1 MKTQFP
7 ALDVNQ
13 LYIDQETISSDSRT
27 ATVRVVTDS
36 ALYDQNKTATA
47 VAGTVNAFD
56 LSFGNNCT
64 LTQTNKVATAAL
76 KFHGDTLSNTASG
89 LT

>member
-13 LYIDQETISSDSRT
+13 LYIDQETISNDSRT
-27 ATVRVVTDS
+27 AIVRVTADS
-36 ALYDQNKTATA
+36 TLYDSTKTATA

-64 LTQTNKVATAAL
+64 LTQSNKVATAAL
-76 KFHGDTLSNTASG
+76 KFHGDALPNNASG